1 MQINKRQRNSHILEY
16 KQSIPLPHIIDTQVL
31 QKCNDTQIA
40 HHQDMCIHQMFEM
53 QVERSPQAI
62 AVVFENT
69 QLTYQ
74 ELNQRANQL
83 AHHLRSLGVRSEVL
97 VGICLERSL
106 EMIVGL
112 LGILKAGGAYV
123 PLDPAYPSERLAF
136 ILEDTQTPVL
146 LTQEKLV
153 NNLPPHQAQVI
164 CLDSSWEG
172 SIQNSQENPINE
184 TTADNLIYVIYTS
197 GSTGKPKGVMI
208 PHGGICNQLQWKQTT
223 FGLTQADKVLLNI
236 SFSFDPSVWQIF
248 WPLCF
253 GGQLFMARPGGHQ
266 DPAYLVK
273 VITEQQITVLALVPS
288 ILRALLEEKGIENCR
303 FLRHIICGGEALPGE
318 LVERFFTQ
326 LNLDNV
332 LHNCYGPTEA
342 SIDTTFWTCQRGLAV
357 LLLMQRFTSLM
368 KICSLCLLV
377 NQVNCTLVVLV

>member
-1 MQINKRQRNSHILEY
+1 
-16 KQSIPLPHIIDTQVL
+16 
-31 QKCNDTQIA
+31 
-40 HHQDMCIHQMFEM
+40 
-53 QVERSPQAI
+53 
-62 AVVFENT
+62 
-69 QLTYQ
+69 
-74 ELNQRANQL
+74 
-83 AHHLRSLGVRSEVL
+83 
-97 VGICLERSL
+97 
-106 EMIVGL
+106 
-112 LGILKAGGAYV
+112 
-123 PLDPAYPSERLAF
+123 
-136 ILEDTQTPVL
+136 
-146 LTQEKLV
+146 LV

-288 ILRALLEEKGIENCR
+288 ILRVLLEEKGIENCR
-303 FLRHIICGGEALPGE
+303 FLKHIICGGEALPGE
-318 LVERFFTQ
+318 LVERFFAQ

-342 SIDTTFWTCQRGLAV
+342 SIDTTFWTCQRGTNYAIAPIGRPITNAEIHILDENLQPVPVGESGELHIGGIGLARGYLNRPELTTEKFISDHFRNEPGARLYKTGDLARYLSDGNV
-357 LLLMQRFTSLM
+357 EFLGR
-368 KICSLCLLV
+368 IDH
-377 NQVNCTLVVLV
+377 QV